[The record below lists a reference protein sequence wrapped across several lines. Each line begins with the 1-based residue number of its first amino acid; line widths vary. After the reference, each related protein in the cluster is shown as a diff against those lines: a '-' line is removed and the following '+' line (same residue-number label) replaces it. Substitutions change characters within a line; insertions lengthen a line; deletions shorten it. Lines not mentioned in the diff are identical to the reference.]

1 MIHNLCDFYSMLV
14 KFTTK
19 SYPDIVMFGNV
30 ASKLLKM
37 MGHSGTV
44 PSAIMHD
51 DLPQYLSRLLD
62 SLSNFEESEN
72 LDSKDVK
79 ENQEPVISLKNRAQ
93 PLIELMQSA
102 IDNTDVVTWEQ
113 G

>member
-1 MIHNLCDFYSMLV
+1 MLV

-19 SYPDIVMFGNV
+19 SYPDITMFGNV

-51 DLPQYLSRLLD
+51 DLPHYLSRLQD
-62 SLSNFEESEN
+62 SLSNLEVSSEHV
-72 LDSKDVK
+72 DSK
-79 ENQEPVISLKNRAQ
+79 ENGKSQEPVISLKKRAQ

-102 IDNTDVVTWEQ
+102 IDNTDAVTWEQ